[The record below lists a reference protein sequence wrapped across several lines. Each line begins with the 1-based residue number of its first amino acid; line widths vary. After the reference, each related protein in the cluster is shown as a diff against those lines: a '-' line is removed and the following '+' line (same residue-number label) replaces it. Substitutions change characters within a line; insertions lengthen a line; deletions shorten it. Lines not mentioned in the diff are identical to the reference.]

1 MTPELRD
8 ALMAA
13 APGEAEKELFQ
24 LFAPFA
30 LTHFSEE
37 IKNYRWVSSVT
48 LYGLCSMI
56 RS

>member
-1 MTPELRD
+1 
-8 ALMAA
+8 MAA